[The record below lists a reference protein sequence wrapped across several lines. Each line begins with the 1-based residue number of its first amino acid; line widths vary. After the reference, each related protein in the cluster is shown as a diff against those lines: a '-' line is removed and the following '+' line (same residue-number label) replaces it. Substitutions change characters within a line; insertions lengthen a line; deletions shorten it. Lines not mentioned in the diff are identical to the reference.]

1 MRTSGDFISPKW
13 LRIFQVVVGL
23 ICIALSISIMFGS
36 FKLGAYSLIFL
47 ASIAFI
53 IIGIER
59 ITVGI
64 RSTSL
69 KRSSRLIS
77 IGIGVG
83 IVVYFGSGYFFPDFV
98 SKLYVLILGF
108 GLLATGALRIIDGIK
123 NSTYERTSK
132 LLTLG
137 YRRHMRCS
145 GTTCIHAS
153 QVWFHFVV
161 ANCFYSPFDYRYT
174 DCVCRNDR
182 KKDTHESLTQAECKR
197 SIPFDEM
204 TSLKVEFTIS
214 RGLIFRRM
222 DRSLRVD

>member
-1 MRTSGDFISPKW
+1 MQFNIYKYTLVLSKSSEIVRMRTSGDFISPKW

-23 ICIALSISIMFGS
+23 ICIALSVSIILGS

-108 GLLATGALRIIDGIK
+108 GLLATGALRIIDGMK

-137 YRRHMRCS
+137 TGFICVAVALIIFMYPRFGFILLLLIVSMVLLITGIQIAFVGMTGKKMRRLHS
-145 GTTCIHAS
+145 
-153 QVWFHFVV
+153 
-161 ANCFYSPFDYRYT
+161 
-174 DCVCRNDR
+174 
-182 KKDTHESLTQAECKR
+182 
-197 SIPFDEM
+197 
-204 TSLKVEFTIS
+204 
-214 RGLIFRRM
+214 
-222 DRSLRVD
+222 

>member
-13 LRIFQVVVGL
+13 LRFFQVVVGL
-23 ICIALSISIMFGS
+23 ISAALSIFIMVGS
-36 FKLGAYSLIFL
+36 YKLGAYTLIFL

-69 KRSSRLIS
+69 KRSSRFIS

-83 IVVYFGSGYFFPDFV
+83 IVVFFGSAYFAPEFV
-98 SKLYVLILGF
+98 SKLYVLMLGF
-108 GLLATGALRIIDGIK
+108 GLLATGVLRIIDGIK

-137 YRRHMRCS
+137 TGVVCV
-145 GTTCIHAS
+145 A
-153 QVWFHFVV
+153 VAVFVFENPRIGFV
-161 ANCFYSPFDYRYT
+161 LLLLTVSIVLLITGIQIAVVGLT
-174 DCVCRNDR
+174 G
-182 KKDTHESLTQAECKR
+182 KK
-197 SIPFDEM
+197 M
-204 TSLKVEFTIS
+204 
-214 RGLIFRRM
+214 
-222 DRSLRVD
+222 RSLL